1 MSYSVVPVTDK
12 RRLDEFLRLP
22 FALYRGDP
30 LWVPPL
36 VAEVRRTLDPE
47 RNPYFGTPRSASS

>member
-1 MSYSVVPVTDK
+1 MTYDIVPVSDA

-22 FALYRGDP
+22 FDLYRGDP

-36 VAEVRRTLDPE
+36 VAEVRRTLDPK
-47 RNPYFGTPRSASS
+47 RNP